1 MNKIKYTQFIVDMD
15 MVNSLELLDSEFEKF
30 QTIIGSISKNSKKMI
45 PDIVSLYFQATM
57 VETLSKKLRQDI
69 VESDQ
74 QTYLEKINK
83 IQKYVDENFSK
94 SLHPEILSQLINSIQ
109 ESTDNLKL
117 LDQNSEEKTKEIIE
131 NEAQLYKELRELM
144 STKQFVEQ
152 YESGIKN
159 D

>member
-1 MNKIKYTQFIVDMD
+1 MD

-30 QTIIGSISKNSKKMI
+30 QTIIDSISKNSKKMI

-69 VESDQ
+69 VESHQ

-117 LDQNSEEKTKEIIE
+117 LEQNSEEKTKEIIE

>member
-1 MNKIKYTQFIVDMD
+1 MD

-30 QTIIGSISKNSKKMI
+30 QSIIDSISKNSKKMI

-57 VETLSKKLRQDI
+57 VETLSKKLKQDI

-117 LDQNSEEKTKEIIE
+117 LEQNSEEKTKEIIE

>member
-1 MNKIKYTQFIVDMD
+1 MD

-117 LDQNSEEKTKEIIE
+117 LEQNSEEKTKEIIE

>member
-1 MNKIKYTQFIVDMD
+1 MD

-30 QTIIGSISKNSKKMI
+30 QNIIDSISKNSKKMI

-94 SLHPEILSQLINSIQ
+94 SLHPVILSQLVNSIQ
-109 ESTDNLKL
+109 KSTNDLKL
-117 LDQNSEEKTKEIIE
+117 LGQNSEAKTKEIIE
-131 NEAQLYKELRELM
+131 NEARLYKELRELM
-144 STKQFVEQ
+144 STKEFVEQ
-152 YESGIKN
+152 YDSGIK
-159 D
+159 DD

>member
-1 MNKIKYTQFIVDMD
+1 MD

-30 QTIIGSISKNSKKMI
+30 QTIIDSISKNSKKMI

-117 LDQNSEEKTKEIIE
+117 LGQNSQEKTKEIIE

>member
-1 MNKIKYTQFIVDMD
+1 MD

-30 QTIIGSISKNSKKMI
+30 QSIIDSISKNSKKMI
-45 PDIVSLYFQATM
+45 SDIVSLYFQATM

-74 QTYLEKINK
+74 QKYLEKINK

-117 LDQNSEEKTKEIIE
+117 LEQNSEEKTKEIIE

>member
-1 MNKIKYTQFIVDMD
+1 MD

-30 QTIIGSISKNSKKMI
+30 QSIIDSISKNSKKMI

-69 VESDQ
+69 VESDP

-117 LDQNSEEKTKEIIE
+117 LEQNSEEKTKEIIE

>member
-1 MNKIKYTQFIVDMD
+1 

-30 QTIIGSISKNSKKMI
+30 QSIIDSISKNSKKMI

>member
-1 MNKIKYTQFIVDMD
+1 MD
-15 MVNSLELLDSEFEKF
+15 MVNSLDLLDSEFEKF
-30 QTIIGSISKNSKKMI
+30 QTIIDSISKNSKKMI

-117 LDQNSEEKTKEIIE
+117 LEQNSEEKTKEIIE

-152 YESGIKN
+152 YDSGIK
-159 D
+159 DD

>member
-1 MNKIKYTQFIVDMD
+1 MD
-15 MVNSLELLDSEFEKF
+15 VANSLKLLDSEFEKF
-30 QTIIGSISKNSKKMI
+30 QKIIDSMPKNSEKMI

-152 YESGIKN
+152 YDSGIK
-159 D
+159 DD

>member
-1 MNKIKYTQFIVDMD
+1 MD
-15 MVNSLELLDSEFEKF
+15 IVNSLDLLDSEFEKF
-30 QTIIGSISKNSKKMI
+30 QTIIDSISKNSKKMI

-117 LDQNSEEKTKEIIE
+117 LDQNSEEKTKEVIE

>member
-1 MNKIKYTQFIVDMD
+1 MD

-30 QTIIGSISKNSKKMI
+30 QKIIDSISKNSKKMI

-57 VETLSKKLRQDI
+57 VETLTKKIRQDI
-69 VESDQ
+69 VESEQ
-74 QTYLEKINK
+74 QTHLEKINK

-94 SLHPEILSQLINSIQ
+94 SLHPEILSQLVNSIQ
-109 ESTDNLKL
+109 KSTDNLKL

-144 STKQFVEQ
+144 STKEFVEQ
-152 YESGIKN
+152 YDSGIKN

>member
-1 MNKIKYTQFIVDMD
+1 MD
-15 MVNSLELLDSEFEKF
+15 VGNSLELLDSEFEKF
-30 QTIIGSISKNSKKMI
+30 QKLISSMPKNSEKKI

-94 SLHPEILSQLINSIQ
+94 SLHPVILSQLVNSIQ
-109 ESTDNLKL
+109 KSTNDLKL
-117 LDQNSEEKTKEIIE
+117 LGQNSEAKTKEIIE
-131 NEAQLYKELRELM
+131 NDARLYKELRELM
-144 STKQFVEQ
+144 STKEFVEQ
-152 YESGIKN
+152 YDSGIK
-159 D
+159 DD

>member
-1 MNKIKYTQFIVDMD
+1 MD

-30 QTIIGSISKNSKKMI
+30 QSIIDSISKNSKKMI

-57 VETLSKKLRQDI
+57 VETLSKKLRQDM

>member
-1 MNKIKYTQFIVDMD
+1 MD
-15 MVNSLELLDSEFEKF
+15 MVNSLDLLDSEFEKF
-30 QTIIGSISKNSKKMI
+30 QKIIDSISKNSKKMI

-74 QTYLEKINK
+74 QKYLEKINK

-117 LDQNSEEKTKEIIE
+117 LEQNSEEKTKEIIE

>member
-1 MNKIKYTQFIVDMD
+1 MD

-30 QTIIGSISKNSKKMI
+30 QTIIDSISKNSKKMI

-69 VESDQ
+69 MESDQ

>member
-1 MNKIKYTQFIVDMD
+1 MN

-30 QTIIGSISKNSKKMI
+30 QSIIDSISKNSKKMI

-74 QTYLEKINK
+74 QKYLEKINK

-117 LDQNSEEKTKEIIE
+117 LEQNSEEKTKEIIE

>member
-1 MNKIKYTQFIVDMD
+1 MD

-30 QTIIGSISKNSKKMI
+30 QSIIDSISKNSKKMI

-117 LDQNSEEKTKEIIE
+117 LGQNSQEKTKEIIE

>member
-1 MNKIKYTQFIVDMD
+1 MD

-30 QTIIGSISKNSKKMI
+30 QSIIDSISKNSKKMI

-69 VESDQ
+69 VESDP

-117 LDQNSEEKTKEIIE
+117 LDQNSEEKTKEVIE

>member
-1 MNKIKYTQFIVDMD
+1 MD

-30 QTIIGSISKNSKKMI
+30 QSIIDSISKNSKKMI

-94 SLHPEILSQLINSIQ
+94 SLHPQILSQLINSIQ

-117 LDQNSEEKTKEIIE
+117 LDQNSEEKTKEVIE